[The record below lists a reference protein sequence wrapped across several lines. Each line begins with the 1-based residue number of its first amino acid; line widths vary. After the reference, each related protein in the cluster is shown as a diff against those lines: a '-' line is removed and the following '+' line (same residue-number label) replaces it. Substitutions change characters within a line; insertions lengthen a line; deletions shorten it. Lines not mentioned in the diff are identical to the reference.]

1 MATGDL
7 MAVAGFQCARL
18 AHRLLHAVGGG
29 AVTVLAGHGNNGGDA
44 LATARHLA
52 GWGIAVRVVLVGE
65 SERLRGLAAVQ
76 WRAVVAAEIEAH
88 VAATE
93 RAVETRVAGSLG
105 DARLA
110 VDGILGTGARGDPR
124 ALEATAIRQ
133 LNRARIARVLS
144 IDLPSGL
151 DATSG
156 VAGDPCVVATDTAM
170 LGVAKLG
177 CLVRSAAAVTGTCWL
192 ADIGIP
198 AAAFTGLG
206 SPAPIWRDGDWRV
219 VGPR

>member
-1 MATGDL
+1 
-7 MAVAGFQCARL
+7 
-18 AHRLLHAVGGG
+18 
-29 AVTVLAGHGNNGGDA
+29 VTVLAGHGNNGGDA